1 MRIVDRE
8 KIAKLRAEGMSLH
21 AIADKL
27 GIGYGTVRKR
37 LALVKSAEEIRKQ
50 SDSFLRIP

>member
-1 MRIVDRE
+1 
-8 KIAKLRAEGMSLH
+8 LH